1 MSDVHYLTA
10 DGLKRLKEE
19 LENLKGPGREDLSRR
34 LRSAIQM
41 GDLSENA
48 DYIQAKEEQGFLE
61 GRIQELTSILSNVVI
76 IEENLAHRDKVD
88 IGARVTIQEE
98 GFDDLETYQVVGP
111 KEADPSKNRISYES
125 PIGRALLGKKVGELA
140 IADTPNGQFIFKII
154 SIE

>member
-10 DGLKRLKEE
+10 DGLKRLKDE

-34 LRSAIQM
+34 LRAAIQM

-61 GRIQELTSILSNVVI
+61 GRIQELTAILSNVVI
-76 IEENLAHRDKVD
+76 IEENLANREKVD

-111 KEADPSKNRISYES
+111 KEADPRNNRISYES
-125 PIGRALLGKKVGELA
+125 PIGRALLGKKIGELA
-140 IADTPNGQFIFKII
+140 IADTPNGQFIFKIV
-154 SIE
+154 SID

>member
-19 LENLKGPGREDLSRR
+19 LEQLKGPAREDLSRR

-76 IEENLAHRDKVD
+76 IEENHRPP
-88 IGARVTIQEE
+88 R
-98 GFDDLETYQVVGP
+98 
-111 KEADPSKNRISYES
+111 
-125 PIGRALLGKKVGELA
+125 
-140 IADTPNGQFIFKII
+140 
-154 SIE
+154 

>member
-34 LRSAIQM
+34 LRAAIQM

-61 GRIQELTSILSNVVI
+61 GRIQELTAILSNVAI
-76 IEENLAHRDKVD
+76 IEENRANREKVD

-111 KEADPSKNRISYES
+111 KEADPRNNRISYES
-125 PIGRALLGKKVGELA
+125 PIGRALLGKKIGELA
-140 IADTPNGQFIFKII
+140 IADTPNGQFIFKIV